1 MSVIIKGKNA
11 RKPHTVRY
19 WVDRRQKERSFA
31 TLAEAK
37 AFKTDNDHAIRY
49 CITPVDPRDGKTS
62 FGAVCEAYI
71 ARMPV
76 SERSRGSMR
85 SVFSAHV
92 KPMLGSRTLAGVAA
106 DRDAVTDLLTG
117 RMGKLSIDRRRKARQ
132 VIVGTLDAA
141 VKAGKLAEHKC
152 ADIELYDDGP
162 KGDRSDFVFPAFTE
176 VQQVANEVGIAVW
189 LMRGCGLRIQEAL
202 GVEKAD
208 FMQRDTTLRVS
219 RQATRDGQDSVPLK
233 YRRRGEYRD
242 IPVPGWLW
250 ARVKNLP
257 EGPLCPG
264 TRTRYATYASVLGR
278 FTVSAK
284 AAGIE
289 AGFHPHSLRHAFASA
304 LLGRG
309 QPLGDVSQ
317 WLGHRDVNTTYAV
330 YRHML
335 PEAPVNAVS
344 VLDAEYEAWSGGQ
357 NA

>member
-1 MSVIIKGKNA
+1 VSVIVKGKNA
-11 RKPHTVRY
+11 NKPHTVRY
-19 WVDRRQKERSFA
+19 WVDGRQKERSFA

-37 AFKTDNDHAIRY
+37 GFKTDADHAQRY
-49 CITPVDPRDGKTS
+49 QVTPIDPRDGKAS
-62 FGAVCEAYI
+62 FGTACEAYI
-71 ARMPV
+71 TRMAV
-76 SERSRGSMR
+76 SERSRASLR
-85 SVFSAHV
+85 SVFGAHV
-92 KPMLGSRTLAGVAA
+92 KPVLGSRTLAAVAA

-117 RMGKLSIDRRRKARQ
+117 RMRKLSIDRRRKARQ

-152 ADIELYDDGP
+152 DGIELYDDGP
-162 KGDRSDFVFPAFTE
+162 LGDRSDFVFPAFAE
-176 VQQVANEVGIAVW
+176 VQQVADEVGIVVW

-208 FMQRDTTLRVS
+208 FVQRGTTLRLS

-233 YRRRGEYRD
+233 YRKRGEYRD
-242 IPVPGWLW
+242 VPVPGWLW
-250 ARVKNLP
+250 TRVKNVP
-257 EGPLCPG
+257 EGPLSPG
-264 TRTRYATYASVLGR
+264 ARTRYATYASVLGK
-278 FTVSAK
+278 FTLAAK
-284 AAGIE
+284 AAGIQ

-344 VLDAEYEAWSGGQ
+344 VLDAEFVQWSSEA
-357 NA
+357 A

>member
-1 MSVIIKGKNA
+1 MSVIIKGKNL

-19 WVDRRQKERSFA
+19 WVDGRQKERSFA
-31 TLAEAK
+31 TLTEAK
-37 AFKTDNDHAIRY
+37 AFRTDTDHAARY
-49 CITPVDPRDGKTS
+49 CIKPIDPRDGKAS
-62 FGAVCEAYI
+62 FGTACETFI
-71 ARMPV
+71 ARMAI
-76 SERSRGSMR
+76 SDRSKSSYR
-85 SVFSAHV
+85 SVYSAHIAKV
-92 KPMLGSRTLAGVAA
+92 LGTRSITDVAG
-106 DRDAVTDLLTG
+106 DRDTVEGLLTVT
-117 RMGKLSIDRRRKARQ
+117 MGSLSIDRRRKARQ

-152 ADIELYDDGP
+152 DGIDLHDGGP
-162 KGDRSDFVFPAFTE
+162 KSNRSFVFPSFIQ

-208 FMQRDTTLRVS
+208 FVQRGTTLRLS
-219 RQATRDGQDSVPLK
+219 RQAARDGQDSVPLK
-233 YRRRGEYRD
+233 YRKRGEYRD
-242 IPVPGWLW
+242 VPVPGWLW

-264 TRTRYATYASVLGR
+264 TRTRYATYASVLGK
-278 FTVSAK
+278 FTTAAK
-284 AAGIE
+284 VVGIE
-289 AGFHPHSLRHAFASA
+289 PGFHPHSLRHAFASA

-344 VLDAEYEAWSGGQ
+344 VLDAEFVQWSSEA
-357 NA
+357 A